1 MENSAK
7 GNWKMRKLIY
17 TVRQSLRISVQNII
31 TNKMLG
37 IIIGVAAVIGLITL
51 VQNATSSILGQFS
64 ELGAGTLS
72 VSAPGTAMKQGL
84 TDADLK
90 TLMAVPGV
98 KGVSPQVSGS
108 TAAVYDFKV
117 YDNVSVT
124 GRNELYFA
132 YNDVVESGR
141 ALNASDMS
149 GNINV
154 CLIDQDFRTNILKGT
169 EAVGKTVRLNGA
181 EYLIVGV
188 QKQDNSL
195 FSAYSDR
202 SNLDGSVI
210 IPYKNALTMSWNKN
224 VTSLDIYVED
234 GASNA
239 DVEENLRE
247 TLDKIYNNTEGA
259 YQIFNMDS
267 LMDTMNT
274 VSSMLSTMLGGIAGI
289 ALVVGGIGIMNMML
303 VSVSERT
310 KEIGLRKALGAEPAR
325 IQTQFLLEAVILS
338 IIGGLIGVLFGCLIA
353 LIGARLMDTP
363 FAVSPSAIA
372 LGLGFSAAVGI
383 IFGWAPA
390 RRASRLNPIDAL
402 RAE

>member
-1 MENSAK
+1 
-7 GNWKMRKLIY
+7 MRRLIN
-17 TVRQSLRISVQNII
+17 TVRQSFRISVQNII
-31 TNKMLG
+31 TNKMRSFLTMLG

-72 VSAPGTAMKQGL
+72 VSAPGTAMKSGL
-84 TDADLK
+84 TDADLQ
-90 TLMAVPGV
+90 TIMDVPGV
-98 KGVSPQVSGS
+98 RGVSPQVSGA
-108 TAAVYDFKV
+108 TAAVYDARV
-117 YDNVSVT
+117 YENVSVT

-132 YNDVVESGR
+132 YNDVIESGR
-141 ALNASDMS
+141 GLNASDMS

-154 CLIDQDFRTNILKGT
+154 CIIDQDFLKNVFRNG
-169 EAVGKTVRLNGA
+169 EALGKRVRLNGA
-181 EYLIVGV
+181 EYLVVGV
-188 QKQDNSL
+188 QKKDNSI
-195 FSAYSDR
+195 FAAYSDR
-202 SNLDGSVI
+202 SSLDGSVI
-210 IPYKNALTMSWNKN
+210 IPYKNALTMSWSKN
-224 VTSLDIYVED
+224 VTSLDIYVEE
-234 GASNA
+234 GTTNA
-239 DVEENLRE
+239 EVEERLRE
-247 TLDKIYNNTEGA
+247 TLDKIYNHTENA
-259 YQIFNMDS
+259 FQIINMDS
-267 LMDTMNT
+267 LMDTMNS

-310 KEIGLRKALGAEPAR
+310 KEIGLRKALGAEPSR

-338 IIGGLIGVLFGCLIA
+338 VFGGLIGVGFGCLIA
-353 LIGARLMDTP
+353 LVGARLMDTS
-363 FAVSPSAIA
+363 FAISPSAIA

>member
-1 MENSAK
+1 
-7 GNWKMRKLIY
+7 MRRLIN
-17 TVRQSLRISVQNII
+17 TVRQSFRISVQNII
-31 TNKMLG
+31 TNKMRSFLTMLG

-72 VSAPGTAMKQGL
+72 VSAPGTAMKSGL
-84 TDADLK
+84 TDADLQ
-90 TLMAVPGV
+90 TIMDVPGV
-98 KGVSPQVSGS
+98 RGVSPQVSGA
-108 TAAVYDFKV
+108 TAAVYDARV
-117 YDNVSVT
+117 YENVSVT

-132 YNDVVESGR
+132 YNDVIESGR
-141 ALNASDMS
+141 GLNTSDMS

-154 CLIDQDFRTNILKGT
+154 CIIDQDFLKNVFRNG
-169 EAVGKTVRLNGA
+169 EALGKRVRLNGA
-181 EYLIVGV
+181 EYLVVGV
-188 QKQDNSL
+188 QKKDNSI
-195 FSAYSDR
+195 FAAYSDR
-202 SNLDGSVI
+202 SSLDGSVI
-210 IPYKNALTMSWNKN
+210 IPYKNALTMSWSKN
-224 VTSLDIYVED
+224 VTSLDIYVEE
-234 GASNA
+234 GTTNA
-239 DVEENLRE
+239 EVEERLRE
-247 TLDKIYNNTEGA
+247 TLDKIYNHTENA
-259 YQIFNMDS
+259 FQIINMDS
-267 LMDTMNT
+267 LMDTMNS

-310 KEIGLRKALGAEPAR
+310 KEIGLRKALGAEPSR

-338 IIGGLIGVLFGCLIA
+338 VFGGLIGVGFGCLIA
-353 LIGARLMDTP
+353 LVGARLMDTS
-363 FAVSPSAIA
+363 FAISPSAIA

>member
-1 MENSAK
+1 
-7 GNWKMRKLIY
+7 MRRLIN
-17 TVRQSLRISVQNII
+17 TVRQSFRISVQNII
-31 TNKMLG
+31 TNKMRSFLTMLG

-72 VSAPGTAMKQGL
+72 VSAPGTAMKSGL
-84 TDADLK
+84 TDADLQ
-90 TLMAVPGV
+90 TIMDVPGV
-98 KGVSPQVSGS
+98 RGVSPQVSGA
-108 TAAVYDFKV
+108 TAAVYDARV
-117 YDNVSVT
+117 YENVSVT

-132 YNDVVESGR
+132 YNDVIESGR
-141 ALNASDMS
+141 GLNASDMS

-154 CLIDQDFRTNILKGT
+154 CIIDQDFLKNVFRNG
-169 EAVGKTVRLNGA
+169 EALGKRVRLNGA
-181 EYLIVGV
+181 EYLVVGV
-188 QKQDNSL
+188 QKKDNSI
-195 FSAYSDR
+195 FAAYSDR
-202 SNLDGSVI
+202 SSLDGSVI
-210 IPYKNALTMSWNKN
+210 IPYKNALTMSWSKN

-234 GASNA
+234 GVSNA
-239 DVEENLRE
+239 EVEERLRE
-247 TLDKIYNNTEGA
+247 TLDKIYNHTENA
-259 YQIFNMDS
+259 FQVMNMDS
-267 LMDTMNT
+267 LMDTMNS

-310 KEIGLRKALGAEPAR
+310 KEIGLRKALGAEPSR

-338 IIGGLIGVLFGCLIA
+338 VFGGMIGVGLGCLIA
-353 LIGARLMDTP
+353 FVGARLMDTS
-363 FAVSPSAIA
+363 FAISPSAIA

>member
-1 MENSAK
+1 MENA
-7 GNWKMRKLIY
+7 
-17 TVRQSLRISVQNII
+17 
-31 TNKMLG
+31 
-37 IIIGVAAVIGLITL
+37 
-51 VQNATSSILGQFS
+51 
-64 ELGAGTLS
+64 
-72 VSAPGTAMKQGL
+72 
-84 TDADLK
+84 
-90 TLMAVPGV
+90 
-98 KGVSPQVSGS
+98 
-108 TAAVYDFKV
+108 V

-195 FSAYSDR
+195 FAAYSDR

-234 GASNA
+234 GVSNA
-239 DVEENLRE
+239 DVEENLRQ

-259 YQIFNMDS
+259 YQVFNMDS

-274 VSSMLSTMLGGIAGI
+274 VSAMLSTMLGGIAGI

-383 IFGWAPA
+383 IFGWVPA
-390 RRASRLNPIDAL
+390 RKASRLSSPRRPKDESSVHPQPSSSNAREYRWL
-402 RAE
+402 SFSSE

>member
-1 MENSAK
+1 
-7 GNWKMRKLIY
+7 MRRLIN
-17 TVRQSLRISVQNII
+17 TVRQSFRISVQNII
-31 TNKMLG
+31 TNKMRSFLTMLG

-72 VSAPGTAMKQGL
+72 VSAPGTAMKSGL
-84 TDADLK
+84 TDADLQ
-90 TLMAVPGV
+90 TIMEVPGV
-98 KGVSPQVSGS
+98 RGVSPQVSGA
-108 TAAVYDFKV
+108 TAAVYDARV
-117 YDNVSVT
+117 YENVSVT

-132 YNDVVESGR
+132 NNDVIESGR
-141 ALNASDMS
+141 GLNASEMNGS
-149 GNINV
+149 INV
-154 CLIDQDFRTNILKGT
+154 CIIDQDFLKNIFKGG
-169 EAVGKTVRLNGA
+169 EALGKRVRLNGA
-181 EYLIVGV
+181 EYLVVGV
-188 QKQDNSL
+188 QKKDNSI
-195 FSAYSDR
+195 FAAYSDR
-202 SNLDGSVI
+202 SSLDGSVI
-210 IPYKNALTMSWNKN
+210 IPYKNALTMSWSKN

-234 GASNA
+234 GVSNA
-239 DVEENLRE
+239 EVEERLRE
-247 TLDKIYNNTEGA
+247 TLDKIYNHTENA
-259 YQIFNMDS
+259 FQVMNMDS
-267 LMDTMNT
+267 LMDTMNS

-310 KEIGLRKALGAEPAR
+310 KEIGLRKALGAEPSR

-338 IIGGLIGVLFGCLIA
+338 VFGGMIGVGLGCLIA
-353 LIGARLMDTP
+353 FVGARLMDTS
-363 FAVSPSAIA
+363 FAISPSAMA

>member
-1 MENSAK
+1 
-7 GNWKMRKLIY
+7 MRRLIN
-17 TVRQSLRISVQNII
+17 TVRQSFRISVQNII
-31 TNKMLG
+31 TNKMRSFLTMLG

-72 VSAPGTAMKQGL
+72 VSAPGTAMKSGL
-84 TDADLK
+84 TDADLQ
-90 TLMAVPGV
+90 TIMEVPGV
-98 KGVSPQVSGS
+98 RGVSPQVSGA
-108 TAAVYDFKV
+108 TAAVYDARV
-117 YDNVSVT
+117 YENVSVT

-132 YNDVVESGR
+132 YNDVIESGR
-141 ALNASDMS
+141 GLNASEMNGS
-149 GNINV
+149 INV
-154 CLIDQDFRTNILKGT
+154 CIIDQDFLKNIFKGG
-169 EAVGKTVRLNGA
+169 EALGKRVRLNGA
-181 EYLIVGV
+181 EYLVVGV
-188 QKQDNSL
+188 QKKDNSI
-195 FSAYSDR
+195 FAAYSDR
-202 SNLDGSVI
+202 SSLDGSVI
-210 IPYKNALTMSWNKN
+210 IPYKNALTMSWSKN

-234 GASNA
+234 GVSNA
-239 DVEENLRE
+239 EVEERLRE
-247 TLDKIYNNTEGA
+247 TLDKIYNHTENA
-259 YQIFNMDS
+259 FQVMNMDS
-267 LMDTMNT
+267 LMDTMNS

-310 KEIGLRKALGAEPAR
+310 KEIGLRKALGAEPSR

-338 IIGGLIGVLFGCLIA
+338 VFGGMIGVGLGCLIA
-353 LIGARLMDTP
+353 FVGARLMDTS
-363 FAVSPSAIA
+363 FAISPSAIA

>member
-1 MENSAK
+1 
-7 GNWKMRKLIY
+7 MRRLIN
-17 TVRQSLRISVQNII
+17 TVRQSFRISVQNII
-31 TNKMLG
+31 TNKMRSFLTMLG

-72 VSAPGTAMKQGL
+72 VSAPGTAMKSGL
-84 TDADLK
+84 TDADLQ
-90 TLMAVPGV
+90 TIMDVPGV
-98 KGVSPQVSGS
+98 RGVSPQVSGA
-108 TAAVYDFKV
+108 TAAVYDARV
-117 YDNVSVT
+117 YENVSVT

-132 YNDVVESGR
+132 NNDVIESGR
-141 ALNASDMS
+141 GLNASEMNGS
-149 GNINV
+149 INV
-154 CLIDQDFRTNILKGT
+154 CIIDQDFLKNIFKGG
-169 EAVGKTVRLNGA
+169 EALGKRVRLNGA
-181 EYLIVGV
+181 EYLVVGV
-188 QKQDNSL
+188 QKKDNSI
-195 FSAYSDR
+195 FAAYSDR
-202 SNLDGSVI
+202 SSLDGSVI
-210 IPYKNALTMSWNKN
+210 IPYKNALTMSWSKN

-234 GASNA
+234 GVSNA
-239 DVEENLRE
+239 EVEERLRE
-247 TLDKIYNNTEGA
+247 TLDKIYNHTENA
-259 YQIFNMDS
+259 FQVMNMDS
-267 LMDTMNT
+267 LMDTMNS

-310 KEIGLRKALGAEPAR
+310 KEIGLRKALGAEPSR

-338 IIGGLIGVLFGCLIA
+338 VFGGMIGVGLGCLVA
-353 LIGARLMDTP
+353 FVGARLMDTS
-363 FAVSPSAIA
+363 FAISPSAMA

>member
-1 MENSAK
+1 
-7 GNWKMRKLIY
+7 MRRLIN
-17 TVRQSLRISVQNII
+17 TVRQSFRISVQNII
-31 TNKMLG
+31 TNKMRSFLTMLG

-72 VSAPGTAMKQGL
+72 VSAPGTAMKSGL
-84 TDADLK
+84 TDADLQ
-90 TLMAVPGV
+90 TIMEVPGV
-98 KGVSPQVSGS
+98 RGVSPQVSGA
-108 TAAVYDFKV
+108 TAAVYDARV
-117 YDNVSVT
+117 YENVSVT

-132 YNDVVESGR
+132 NNDVIESGR
-141 ALNASDMS
+141 GLNASEMNGS
-149 GNINV
+149 INV
-154 CLIDQDFRTNILKGT
+154 CIIDQDFLKNIFKGG
-169 EAVGKTVRLNGA
+169 EALGKRARLNGA
-181 EYLIVGV
+181 EYLVVGV
-188 QKQDNSL
+188 QKKDNSI
-195 FSAYSDR
+195 FAAYSDR
-202 SNLDGSVI
+202 SSLDGSVI
-210 IPYKNALTMSWNKN
+210 IPYKNALTMSWSKN

-234 GASNA
+234 GVSNA
-239 DVEENLRE
+239 EVEERLRE
-247 TLDKIYNNTEGA
+247 TLDKIYNHTENA
-259 YQIFNMDS
+259 FQVMNMDS
-267 LMDTMNT
+267 LMDTMNS

-310 KEIGLRKALGAEPAR
+310 KEIGLRKALGAEPSR

-338 IIGGLIGVLFGCLIA
+338 VFGGMIGVGLGCLIA
-353 LIGARLMDTP
+353 FVGARLMDTS
-363 FAVSPSAIA
+363 FAISPSAIA

>member
-1 MENSAK
+1 
-7 GNWKMRKLIY
+7 MRRLIN
-17 TVRQSLRISVQNII
+17 TVRQSFRISVQNII
-31 TNKMLG
+31 TNKMRSFLTMLG

-72 VSAPGTAMKQGL
+72 VSAPGTAMKSGL
-84 TDADLK
+84 TDADLQ
-90 TLMAVPGV
+90 TIMEVPGV
-98 KGVSPQVSGS
+98 RGVSPQVSGA
-108 TAAVYDFKV
+108 TAAVYDARV
-117 YDNVSVT
+117 YENVSVT

-132 YNDVVESGR
+132 YNDVIESGR
-141 ALNASDMS
+141 GLNASEMNGS
-149 GNINV
+149 INV
-154 CLIDQDFRTNILKGT
+154 CIIDQDFLKNIFKGG
-169 EAVGKTVRLNGA
+169 EALGKRVRLNGA
-181 EYLIVGV
+181 EYLVVGV
-188 QKQDNSL
+188 QTKDNSI
-195 FSAYSDR
+195 FTAYSDR
-202 SNLDGSVI
+202 SSLDGSVI
-210 IPYKNALTMSWNKN
+210 IPYKNALTMSWSKN

-234 GASNA
+234 GVSNA
-239 DVEENLRE
+239 EVEERLRE
-247 TLDKIYNNTEGA
+247 TLDKIYNHTENA
-259 YQIFNMDS
+259 FQVMNMDS
-267 LMDTMNT
+267 LMDTMNS

-310 KEIGLRKALGAEPAR
+310 KEIGLRKALGAEPSR

-338 IIGGLIGVLFGCLIA
+338 VFGGMIGVGLGCLIA
-353 LIGARLMDTP
+353 FVGARLMDTS
-363 FAVSPSAIA
+363 FAISPSAIA

>member
-1 MENSAK
+1 
-7 GNWKMRKLIY
+7 MRRLIN
-17 TVRQSLRISVQNII
+17 TVRQSFRISVQNII
-31 TNKMLG
+31 TNKMRSFLTMLG

-72 VSAPGTAMKQGL
+72 VSAPGTAMKSGL
-84 TDADLK
+84 TDADLQ
-90 TLMAVPGV
+90 TIMDVPGV
-98 KGVSPQVSGS
+98 RGVSPQVSGA
-108 TAAVYDFKV
+108 TAAVYDARV
-117 YDNVSVT
+117 YENVSVT

-132 YNDVVESGR
+132 YNDVIESGR
-141 ALNASDMS
+141 GLNASDMS

-154 CLIDQDFRTNILKGT
+154 CIIDQDFLKNVFRNG
-169 EAVGKTVRLNGA
+169 EALGKRVRLNGA
-181 EYLIVGV
+181 EYLVVGV
-188 QKQDNSL
+188 QKKDNSI
-195 FSAYSDR
+195 FAAYSDR
-202 SNLDGSVI
+202 SSLDGSVI
-210 IPYKNALTMSWNKN
+210 IPYKNALTMSWSKN
-224 VTSLDIYVED
+224 VTSLDIYVEE
-234 GASNA
+234 GTTNA
-239 DVEENLRE
+239 EVEERLRE
-247 TLDKIYNNTEGA
+247 TLDKIYNHTENA
-259 YQIFNMDS
+259 FQIINMDS
-267 LMDTMNT
+267 LMDTMNS

-310 KEIGLRKALGAEPAR
+310 KEIGLRKALGAEPSR

-338 IIGGLIGVLFGCLIA
+338 VFGGLIGVGFGCLIA
-353 LIGARLMDTP
+353 LVGARLMETS
-363 FAVSPSAIA
+363 FAISPSAIA

>member
-1 MENSAK
+1 
-7 GNWKMRKLIY
+7 MRRLIN
-17 TVRQSLRISVQNII
+17 TVRQSFRISVQNII
-31 TNKMLG
+31 TNKMRSFLTMLG

-72 VSAPGTAMKQGL
+72 VSAPGTAMKSGL
-84 TDADLK
+84 TDADLQ
-90 TLMAVPGV
+90 TIMEVPGV
-98 KGVSPQVSGS
+98 RGVSPQVSGA
-108 TAAVYDFKV
+108 TAAVYDARV
-117 YDNVSVT
+117 YENVSVT

-132 YNDVVESGR
+132 NNDVIESGR
-141 ALNASDMS
+141 GLNASEMNGS
-149 GNINV
+149 INV
-154 CLIDQDFRTNILKGT
+154 CIIDQDFLKNIFKGG
-169 EAVGKTVRLNGA
+169 EALGKRVRLNGA
-181 EYLIVGV
+181 EYLVVGV
-188 QKQDNSL
+188 QKKDNSI
-195 FSAYSDR
+195 FAAYSDR
-202 SNLDGSVI
+202 SSLDGSVI
-210 IPYKNALTMSWNKN
+210 IPYKNALTMSWSKN

-234 GASNA
+234 GVSNA
-239 DVEENLRE
+239 EVEERLRE
-247 TLDKIYNNTEGA
+247 TLDKIYNHTENA
-259 YQIFNMDS
+259 FQVMNMDS
-267 LMDTMNT
+267 LMDTMNS

-310 KEIGLRKALGAEPAR
+310 KEIGLRKALGAEPSR

-338 IIGGLIGVLFGCLIA
+338 VFGGMIGVGLGCLIA
-353 LIGARLMDTP
+353 FVGARLMETS
-363 FAVSPSAIA
+363 FAISPSAIA

>member
-1 MENSAK
+1 
-7 GNWKMRKLIY
+7 MRRLIN
-17 TVRQSLRISVQNII
+17 TVRQSFRISVQNII
-31 TNKMLG
+31 TNKMRSFLTMLG

-72 VSAPGTAMKQGL
+72 VSAPGTAMKSGL
-84 TDADLK
+84 TDADLQ
-90 TLMAVPGV
+90 TIMDVPGV
-98 KGVSPQVSGS
+98 RGVSPQVSGA
-108 TAAVYDFKV
+108 TAAVYDARV
-117 YDNVSVT
+117 YENVSVT

-132 YNDVVESGR
+132 NNDVIESGR
-141 ALNASDMS
+141 GLNASEMNGS
-149 GNINV
+149 INV
-154 CLIDQDFRTNILKGT
+154 CIIDQDFLKNIFKGG
-169 EAVGKTVRLNGA
+169 EALGKRVRLNGA
-181 EYLIVGV
+181 EYLVVGV
-188 QKQDNSL
+188 QKKDNSI
-195 FSAYSDR
+195 FAAYSDR
-202 SNLDGSVI
+202 SSLDGSVI
-210 IPYKNALTMSWNKN
+210 IPYKNALTMSWSKN

-234 GASNA
+234 GVSNA
-239 DVEENLRE
+239 EVEERLRE
-247 TLDKIYNNTEGA
+247 TLDKIYNHTENA
-259 YQIFNMDS
+259 FQVMNMDS
-267 LMDTMNT
+267 LMDTMNS

-310 KEIGLRKALGAEPAR
+310 KEIGLRKALGAEPSR

-338 IIGGLIGVLFGCLIA
+338 VFGGMIGVGLGCLIA
-353 LIGARLMDTP
+353 FVGARLMDTS
-363 FAVSPSAIA
+363 FAISPSAIA

>member
-1 MENSAK
+1 
-7 GNWKMRKLIY
+7 MRRLIN
-17 TVRQSLRISVQNII
+17 TVRQSFRISVQNII
-31 TNKMLG
+31 TNKMRSFLTMLG

-72 VSAPGTAMKQGL
+72 VSAPGTAMKSGL
-84 TDADLK
+84 TDADLQ
-90 TLMAVPGV
+90 TIMEVPGV
-98 KGVSPQVSGS
+98 RGVSPQVSGA
-108 TAAVYDFKV
+108 TAAVYDARV
-117 YDNVSVT
+117 YENISVT

-132 YNDVVESGR
+132 NNDVIESGR
-141 ALNASDMS
+141 GLNASEMNGS
-149 GNINV
+149 INV
-154 CLIDQDFRTNILKGT
+154 CIIDQDFLKNIFKGG
-169 EAVGKTVRLNGA
+169 EALGKRVRLNGA
-181 EYLIVGV
+181 EYLVVGV
-188 QKQDNSL
+188 QKKDNSI
-195 FSAYSDR
+195 FAAYSDR
-202 SNLDGSVI
+202 SSLDGSVI
-210 IPYKNALTMSWNKN
+210 IPYKNALTMSWSKN

-234 GASNA
+234 GVSNA
-239 DVEENLRE
+239 EVEERLRE
-247 TLDKIYNNTEGA
+247 TLDKIYNHTENA
-259 YQIFNMDS
+259 FQVMNMDS
-267 LMDTMNT
+267 LMDTMNS

-310 KEIGLRKALGAEPAR
+310 KEIGLRKALGAEPSR

-338 IIGGLIGVLFGCLIA
+338 VFGGMIGVGLGCLIA
-353 LIGARLMDTP
+353 FVGARLMDTS
-363 FAVSPSAIA
+363 FAISPSAIA

>member
-1 MENSAK
+1 
-7 GNWKMRKLIY
+7 MRRLIN
-17 TVRQSLRISVQNII
+17 TVRQSFRISVQNII
-31 TNKMLG
+31 TNKMRSFLTMLG

-72 VSAPGTAMKQGL
+72 VSAPGTAMKSGL
-84 TDADLK
+84 TDADLQ
-90 TLMAVPGV
+90 TIMDVPGV
-98 KGVSPQVSGS
+98 RGVSPQVSGA
-108 TAAVYDFKV
+108 TAAVYDARV
-117 YDNVSVT
+117 YENVSVT

-132 YNDVVESGR
+132 YNDVIESGR
-141 ALNASDMS
+141 GLNASDMS

-154 CLIDQDFRTNILKGT
+154 CIIDQDFLKNVFKNG
-169 EAVGKTVRLNGA
+169 EALGKRVRLNGA
-181 EYLIVGV
+181 EYLVVGV
-188 QKQDNSL
+188 QKKDNSI
-195 FSAYSDR
+195 FAAYSDR
-202 SNLDGSVI
+202 SSLDGSVI

-224 VTSLDIYVED
+224 VTSLDIYVEE
-234 GASNA
+234 GTTNA
-239 DVEENLRE
+239 EVEERLRE
-247 TLDKIYNNTEGA
+247 TLDKIYNHTENA
-259 YQIFNMDS
+259 FQIINMDS
-267 LMDTMNT
+267 LMDTMNS

-310 KEIGLRKALGAEPAR
+310 KEIGLRKALGAEPSR

-338 IIGGLIGVLFGCLIA
+338 VFGGLIGVGFGCLIA
-353 LIGARLMDTP
+353 LVGARLMDTS
-363 FAVSPSAIA
+363 FAISPSAIA

>member
-1 MENSAK
+1 
-7 GNWKMRKLIY
+7 MRRLIN
-17 TVRQSLRISVQNII
+17 TVRQSFRISVQNII
-31 TNKMLG
+31 TNKMRSFLTMLG

-72 VSAPGTAMKQGL
+72 VSAPGTAMKSGL
-84 TDADLK
+84 TDADLQ
-90 TLMAVPGV
+90 TIMEVPGV
-98 KGVSPQVSGS
+98 RGVSPQVSGA
-108 TAAVYDFKV
+108 TAAVYDARV
-117 YDNVSVT
+117 YENVSVT

-132 YNDVVESGR
+132 NNDVIESGR
-141 ALNASDMS
+141 GLNASEMNGS
-149 GNINV
+149 INV
-154 CLIDQDFRTNILKGT
+154 CIIDQDFLKNIFKGG
-169 EAVGKTVRLNGA
+169 EALGKRVLLNGA
-181 EYLIVGV
+181 EYLVVGV
-188 QKQDNSL
+188 QKKDNSI
-195 FSAYSDR
+195 FAAYSDR
-202 SNLDGSVI
+202 SSLDGSVI
-210 IPYKNALTMSWNKN
+210 IPYKNALTMSWSKN

-234 GASNA
+234 GVSNA
-239 DVEENLRE
+239 EVEERLRE
-247 TLDKIYNNTEGA
+247 TLDKIYNHTENA
-259 YQIFNMDS
+259 FQVMNMDS
-267 LMDTMNT
+267 LMDTMNS

-310 KEIGLRKALGAEPAR
+310 KEIGLRKALGAEPSR

-338 IIGGLIGVLFGCLIA
+338 VFGGMIGVGLGCLIA
-353 LIGARLMDTP
+353 FVGARLMDTS
-363 FAVSPSAIA
+363 FAISPSAIA

>member
-1 MENSAK
+1 
-7 GNWKMRKLIY
+7 MRRLIN
-17 TVRQSLRISVQNII
+17 TVRQSFRISVQNII
-31 TNKMLG
+31 TNKMRSFLTMLG

-72 VSAPGTAMKQGL
+72 VSAPGTAMKSGL
-84 TDADLK
+84 TDADLQ
-90 TLMAVPGV
+90 TIMDVPGV
-98 KGVSPQVSGS
+98 RGVSPQVSGA
-108 TAAVYDFKV
+108 TAAVYDARV
-117 YDNVSVT
+117 YENVSVT

-132 YNDVVESGR
+132 YNDVIESGR
-141 ALNASDMS
+141 GLNTSDMS

-154 CLIDQDFRTNILKGT
+154 CIIDQDFLKNVFRNG
-169 EAVGKTVRLNGA
+169 EALGKRVRLNGA
-181 EYLIVGV
+181 EYLVVGV
-188 QKQDNSL
+188 QKKDNSI
-195 FSAYSDR
+195 FAAYSDR
-202 SNLDGSVI
+202 SSLDGSVI
-210 IPYKNALTMSWNKN
+210 IPYKNALTMSWSKN
-224 VTSLDIYVED
+224 VTSLDIYVEE
-234 GASNA
+234 GTTNA
-239 DVEENLRE
+239 EVEERLRE
-247 TLDKIYNNTEGA
+247 TLDKIYNHTENA
-259 YQIFNMDS
+259 FQIINMDS
-267 LMDTMNT
+267 LMDTMNS

-310 KEIGLRKALGAEPAR
+310 KEIGLRKALGAEPSR

-338 IIGGLIGVLFGCLIA
+338 VFGGRIGVGFGCLIA
-353 LIGARLMDTP
+353 LVGARLMDTS
-363 FAVSPSAIA
+363 FAISPSAIA